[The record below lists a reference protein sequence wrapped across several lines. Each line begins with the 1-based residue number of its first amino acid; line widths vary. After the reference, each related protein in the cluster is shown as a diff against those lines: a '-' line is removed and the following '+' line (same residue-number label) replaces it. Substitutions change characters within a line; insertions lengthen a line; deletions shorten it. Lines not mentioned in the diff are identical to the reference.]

1 MPSEMEL
8 VRLASFLL
16 AASTLLLPAS
26 SCCCS
31 LASCFTLIRAANSSL
46 DMLDVADD
54 TDKLLR
60 LQKQV
65 EHGLISFKLIAQLD
79 YRDYRL

>member
-16 AASTLLLPAS
+16 AASTLLLPLS

-60 LQKQV
+60 LQKQD
-65 EHGLISFKLIAQLD
+65 EHGLISFK
-79 YRDYRL
+79 YT